1 MGVPGAD
8 AATAAFAKGSWE
20 TLMRTYE
27 TSVRQEKYV
36 PKKAGAR
43 PARAPAAAP
52 LEDGT
57 NTQLA
62 AAPAA
67 GAQ

>member
-8 AATAAFAKGSWE
+8 AATAALAKGSWE

-36 PKKAGAR
+36 QMTR
-43 PARAPAAAP
+43 QTAAP
-52 LEDGT
+52 R
-57 NTQLA
+57 QHVR
-62 AAPAA
+62 
-67 GAQ
+67 